1 MKLHTILGAG
11 GTVGNQLLPVL
22 QQNNERVRLVSRK
35 AQPSANAEAVA
46 ADVTNFEQ
54 TLNAVKSSDVV
65 YLVVGLAYDIRV
77 WKESWPKIMTNTIDA
92 CKANGSKLIF
102 FDNVYMYGKADGV
115 MTEETP
121 FNPISKKGEVRATIA
136 TQLLN
141 EMKARNI
148 QALIARSADFY
159 GPVGFSISAANM
171 LVFGNL
177 RKGKKAQW
185 LVNAKTPHSFTYVPE
200 AAKALY
206 MLANRQD
213 VFGQTWHM
221 PTANNPLTGEEF
233 IKEAAREMKSNEGYS
248 IISKGMMLLAGLFNR
263 TIKESIEMTYQN
275 EFPYLFD
282 SSKFNKAFNFE
293 PRSYQDGIKET
304 AKWALEQKL

>member
-11 GTVGNQLLPVL
+11 GVVGSQLLPVL

-35 AQPSANAEAVA
+35 AKPLGGAEAVA
-46 ADVTNFEQ
+46 ADVTIYEQ
-54 TLNAVKSSDVV
+54 TLNAVKGSDVV

-102 FDNVYMYGKADGV
+102 FDNVYMYGNVAGV

-121 FNPISKKGEVRATIA
+121 FNPISKKGEIRATIA

-141 EMKARNI
+141 EMKAGNVK
-148 QALIARSADFY
+148 ALIARSADFY
-159 GPVGFSISAANM
+159 GPVGFTTSVPNI

-185 LVNAKTPHSFTYVPE
+185 LVNAKTPHSFSYVPE

-206 MLANRQD
+206 MLANRED

-221 PTANNPLTGEEF
+221 PAANNPLTGEEF
-233 IKEAAREMKSNEGYS
+233 IKEAATEMKANERYS

-263 TIKESIEMTYQN
+263 TIKESIEMAYQN

-282 SSKFNKAFNFE
+282 SAKFNGAFNFE
-293 PRSYQDGIKET
+293 PRSYHSGIRET

>member
-11 GTVGNQLLPVL
+11 GTVGNQLLRVL

-65 YLVVGLAYDIRV
+65 YLVVGH
-77 WKESWPKIMTNTIDA
+77 
-92 CKANGSKLIF
+92 
-102 FDNVYMYGKADGV
+102 GKADGV

-185 LVNAKTPHSFTYVPE
+185 LVNAKTAHSLTYVP
-200 AAKALY
+200 
-206 MLANRQD
+206 
-213 VFGQTWHM
+213 
-221 PTANNPLTGEEF
+221 
-233 IKEAAREMKSNEGYS
+233 
-248 IISKGMMLLAGLFNR
+248 LLKHYTCLP
-263 TIKESIEMTYQN
+263 IEKM
-275 EFPYLFD
+275 YLD
-282 SSKFNKAFNFE
+282 K
-293 PRSYQDGIKET
+293 PDICLLRIT
-304 AKWALEQKL
+304 L